1 MPNTSLVAV
10 RGVIAFQAESAGESG
25 HGRPDLKPRDRIRLS
40 GTRSEGVVQAVKDNA
55 VTVKLDG
62 DGTIT
67 TSAYQ
72 VELVAAAKGQTG
84 KAKKRPL
91 TKKRRYQ

>member
-1 MPNTSLVAV
+1 MTT
-10 RGVIAFQAESAGESG
+10 IESRAMDAA
-25 HGRPDLKPRDRIRLS
+25 DLKPRDRVRLS
-40 GTRSEGVVQAVKDNA
+40 GTRSEGVVQAVEEGS

-72 VELVAAAKGQTG
+72 VELIEGAKEQAGKMKKKAAKKG
-84 KAKKRPL
+84 
-91 TKKRRYQ
+91 